1 MNILVTGG
9 ASGLGESITK
19 KLLSNKN
26 NLVYFTYFC
35 SKENAESNSSNFSN
49 SRAIKCDFNDIDSV
63 KSLCDIIST
72 LNLEVLINNAY
83 TGNFITKHFNKISI
97 DVFSSDFIKNTI
109 PTILITQSAISYF
122 KKK

>member
-35 SKENAESNSSNFSN
+35 SKENAESISSNFSN

-97 DVFSSDFIKNTI
+97 DVFFFRF
-109 PTILITQSAISYF
+109 Y
-122 KKK
+122 